1 MTALPPE
8 APAPEAPVGVP
19 SGASAAPPG
28 DGPPGTPLRRFWRA
42 ARLPAALIA
51 ALIAVS
57 VLMSLGEEQFPIG
70 HLEPRSVAPD
80 GTRALANVL
89 REDRDV
95 EVVRS
100 SGAAADA
107 VADAGDD
114 VVLAVF
120 MDHRL
125 LPEELDRL
133 AALDV
138 DTVLVRPSVRSLSAF
153 APGVEMT
160 GRERPRDFLERPLE
174 PHCDLPAAE
183 AAGPAYTHGELYTA
197 GPGVEAVGC
206 YPAGTGDALL
216 QVSGGGTTTTV
227 LGSGDPWSNRLLD
240 RGGDA
245 ALALNLLDA
254 GTVVWLRP
262 DPPQQ
267 EGGATLTEL
276 MSAGVRWSLLPLT
289 AGLVLLAVWKG
300 RRMGA
305 LVPESLPVVVRASE
319 TTEGRADLYRSRKA
333 RDRAADALRT
343 GFLERHTARLGLGPD
358 ASPATVVAAV
368 AERTGDDPQALEG
381 LLYPA
386 GPDPYT
392 ADDDGLLRLAAELDE
407 RARRLR

>member
-1 MTALPPE
+1 MTAPLPS
-8 APAPEAPVGVP
+8 PAPSGGAPQ
-19 SGASAAPPG
+19 S
-28 DGPPGTPLRRFWRA
+28 PLRRFWRA
-42 ARLPAALIA
+42 ARFPAALAA
-51 ALIAVS
+51 ALITVS
-57 VLMSLGEEQFPIG
+57 VLMSLGTEQFPIG

-80 GTRALANVL
+80 GTRALVNVL
-89 REDRDV
+89 REDRRV

-107 VADAGDD
+107 VADAGGEA
-114 VVLAVF
+114 VLAVF

-138 DTVLVRPSVRSLSAF
+138 DTVLVRPSVRSLSVF

-160 GRERPRDFLERPLE
+160 GREQPRDFLERPLE
-174 PHCDLPAAE
+174 PHCDLPAAVS
-183 AAGPAYTHGELYTA
+183 AGSAYAHGELYTA
-197 GPGVEAVGC
+197 APGTRAVGC
-206 YPAGTGDALL
+206 YPAGTGDGLL

-227 LGSGDPWSNRLLD
+227 LGSGDLWSNRLLD

-254 GTVVWLRP
+254 ETVVWLRP

-267 EGGATLTEL
+267 RGSADLSDL
-276 MSAGVRWSLLPLT
+276 MPAGVRWSLLPM
-289 AGLVLLAVWKG
+289 AVGLLLLALWKG

-305 LVPESLPVVVRASE
+305 LVPESLPAVVRASE
-319 TTEGRADLYRSRKA
+319 TAEGRADLYRSRKA

-343 GFLERHTARLGLGPD
+343 GFLDRHAARLGLGPD
-358 ASPATVVAAV
+358 ASPEAVVSAV
-368 AERTGDDPQALEG
+368 AERTGDDPQELGG

-386 GPDPYT
+386 EPDPYA
-392 ADDDGLLRLAAELDE
+392 ADDGGLLRLAAELDE
-407 RARRLR
+407 RSRRLR